1 MTSRAEVRSD
11 DSVHLEKRCACQPD
25 LNRRM
30 RLISFTRRLMRVLR
44 PVVQITMLSM
54 SHAGHH
60 HSFCCPVAAELISN
74 NDARLG
80 SCAPQQLAKK
90 PHRGKPVPLRLH
102 KDIQDDTILIDRSPQ
117 VMSDTVDLQ
126 EDLVQMPFITGPGT
140 PSSKAIDILLAELVA
155 PAPDRLVAEHHS
167 TSRHHLFNIAKAH
180 SEGEVEPDGMRD
192 DLSRKRMATVQ
203 SVQHSSSIPSRLR
216 RPT

>member
-11 DSVHLEKRCACQPD
+11 DSV
-25 LNRRM
+25 
-30 RLISFTRRLMRVLR
+30 RLDEALRVPAGFESPHAPLSFTRRLMRVLR

-54 SHAGHH
+54 SHVGHH

-74 NDARLG
+74 NDARLA
-80 SCAPQQLAKK
+80 SCTPQQLAKE
-90 PHRGKPVPLRLH
+90 PDRGKPVPLRLH

-117 VMSDTVDLQ
+117 VMSDTVDFQ

-140 PSSKAIDILLAELVA
+140 ASSKAIDILLAELVT

-167 TSRHHLFNIAKAH
+167 TSRHHLFDIAKAH
-180 SEGEVEPDGMRD
+180 SEAEVEPDGMRD
-192 DLSRKRMATVQ
+192 DLSREPMATVHA
-203 SVQHSSSIPSRLR
+203 VQHSSSITSRLR